1 MIFSWG
7 DHATIHT
14 MTLLQGP
21 KDPVLP
27 TLINVHTFFSFIL
40 IISNLILIP
49 KTNEKILD
57 AIFQPLLQIYLLLPC
72 VIARMSCQQSS
83 NVIPL
88 SEFFTGS
95 LQTYSIVSSVV
106 SLAWSFSTYEAN
118 QKKGALDFSSKPI
131 ARIVILL
138 AALLQVI
145 YEITIIKMKLIC
157 KYSIQNEILKNLSAL

>member
-1 MIFSWG
+1 
-7 DHATIHT
+7 

-27 TLINVHTFFSFIL
+27 TLINVHTSFSFIV

-49 KTNEKILD
+49 KN

-118 QKKGALDFSSKPI
+118 QKKGALDFSSNPI
-131 ARIVILL
+131 ARIVILFS
-138 AALLQVI
+138 ALMQVI
-145 YEITIIKMKLIC
+145 HKKI
-157 KYSIQNEILKNLSAL
+157 

>member
-1 MIFSWG
+1 
-7 DHATIHT
+7 
-14 MTLLQGP
+14 
-21 KDPVLP
+21 
-27 TLINVHTFFSFIL
+27 
-40 IISNLILIP
+40 
-49 KTNEKILD
+49 
-57 AIFQPLLQIYLLLPC
+57 
-72 VIARMSCQQSS
+72 MSCQQSS

-118 QKKGALDFSSKPI
+118 QKKGALDFSSNPI

-145 YEITIIKMKLIC
+145 YKIAIIKNIVHM
-157 KYSIQNEILKNLSAL
+157 YSIPNNIEKSFSPIVGQ

>member
-1 MIFSWG
+1 MG
-7 DHATIHT
+7 
-14 MTLLQGP
+14 QP
-21 KDPVLP
+21 
-27 TLINVHTFFSFIL
+27 HTFFSFIV

-49 KTNEKILD
+49 KTNKNWLD

-83 NVIPL
+83 NVMPL

-118 QKKGALDFSSKPI
+118 QKKGALDFSSNPI
-131 ARIVILL
+131 ARIVILVS
-138 AALLQVI
+138 ALMQVI
-145 YEITIIKMKLIC
+145 HKKMCKANACSMPKISNCFKERKVKVLRRYFLGGLIK
-157 KYSIQNEILKNLSAL
+157 